1 MKGNEQI
8 SFWCLIWCAVGLVT
22 IIISKNIPKILKN
35 YEKSMYMPQNG
46 YIMKNIDFHIIMLFL
61 SESE

>member
-8 SFWCLIWCAVGLVT
+8 IFWCLIWCIVGLVT
-22 IIISKNIPKILKN
+22 IIISKVIPKIRKIN
-35 YEKSMYMPQNG
+35 EKSMHMTQN
-46 YIMKNIDFHIIMLFL
+46 YYNMKNIDFHIIILFL